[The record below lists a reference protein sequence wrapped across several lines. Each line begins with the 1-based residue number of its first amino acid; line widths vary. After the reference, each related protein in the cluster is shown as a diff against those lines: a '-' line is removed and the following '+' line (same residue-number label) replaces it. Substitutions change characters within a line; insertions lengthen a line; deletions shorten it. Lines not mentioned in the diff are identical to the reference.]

1 MSKGVLIYAHN
12 TRFDYLSLA
21 EINLHLIQR
30 HLSLPVAVI
39 TDSQSY
45 DRAQAAGFDRVIVDD
60 TPDQNQRRF
69 DLGDQILATPWRNG
83 SRSLAWDLSPWDQ
96 TLLIDA
102 DYLIFSDRLN
112 LLFDS
117 GRPFAAFGE
126 AHDITGK
133 NIFGPDRRIAAYSL
147 PMMWATAVYFDRSTF
162 SESVFAMMQQVRENY
177 HYYSQLYRFNLLPYR
192 NDFAL
197 TIALNALSGH
207 GGSEYYTIPWS
218 CQALPTRAKI
228 INYDPAR
235 GVKYLYTYRRGD
247 AEVSA
252 VGRSHGVDLHV
263 MDKMSVLDFK
273 DAITAET

>member
-1 MSKGVLIYAHN
+1 MSKGALIYAYN
-12 TRFDYLSLA
+12 TRFDYVSLA
-21 EINLHLIQR
+21 EINLHLIRQ
-30 HLSLPVAVI
+30 HLGLPVAVI
-39 TDSQSY
+39 TDSASY
-45 DRAQAAGFDRVIVDD
+45 DQAQSAGFDHVIVDD
-60 TPDQNQRRF
+60 TPDRNQRRF

-83 SRSLAWDLSPWDQ
+83 SRSLAWDLTPWDQ

-126 AHDITGK
+126 AYDITGK
-133 NIFGPDRRIAAYSL
+133 NVFGPDRRIAAYSL
-147 PMMWATAVYFDRSTF
+147 LMMWATAVYFDRSLF
-162 SESVFAMMQQVRENY
+162 SESVFSMMRQVRENY
-177 HYYSQLYRFNLLPYR
+177 RYYSQLYRFGANPYR

-197 TIALNALSGH
+197 TIALNALSGY
-207 GGSEYYTIPWS
+207 GDTGSYTIPWS
-218 CQALPTRAKI
+218 CHTLTTRARI
-228 INYDPAR
+228 IDYDPAR

-247 AEVSA
+247 AEISA

-273 DAITAET
+273 DAITSKT